1 MRIRKGKSRILSL
14 IILTVAL
21 GAIAYGV
28 VDKEYLTVLQKSTV
42 ICMECIGL
50 G

>member
-1 MRIRKGKSRILSL
+1 ML
-14 IILTVAL
+14 LTIAL
-21 GAIAYGV
+21 GAIVYGV
-28 VDKEYLTVLQKSTV
+28 VDKEHLTVLQKSTV

>member
-1 MRIRKGKSRILSL
+1 MRTRKGTSRILSL
-14 IILTVAL
+14 IILTIAL
-21 GAIAYGV
+21 GAIVYGV
-28 VDKEYLTVLQKSTV
+28 VDMEHLAVLQKSTV

>member
-1 MRIRKGKSRILSL
+1 MRTRGGTHLILSL
-14 IILTVAL
+14 ILLIIAL

-28 VDKEYLTVLQKSTV
+28 VEKEHLTVLQKSTV